1 MPRKIAIVLIALLIV
16 AMGAYVVVTSL
27 SQEPL
32 TIVGRWIH
40 DNNCA
45 SYTFQKDGTV
55 EIELPKLAPY
65 TASYVLDEEAGVL
78 EIQLIIDSQIQ
89 RQESAYSLSKDTL
102 TLTNPETGSVVTMT
116 RQSDDAQ

>member
-40 DNNCA
+40 DNNGA
-45 SYTFQKDGTV
+45 SYTFQNDGTV

-65 TASYVLDEEAGVL
+65 TASYVLDL
-78 EIQLIIDSQIQ
+78 SLIHI
-89 RQESAYSLSKDTL
+89 
-102 TLTNPETGSVVTMT
+102 
-116 RQSDDAQ
+116 

>member
-40 DNNCA
+40 GA

>member
-40 DNNCA
+40 DNNGA
-45 SYTFQKDGTV
+45 SYTFQKDGTE

>member
-40 DNNCA
+40 DNNGA
-45 SYTFQKDGTV
+45 SYTCLLYTSFSS
-55 EIELPKLAPY
+55 PKGRVRMP
-65 TASYVLDEEAGVL
+65 S
-78 EIQLIIDSQIQ
+78 
-89 RQESAYSLSKDTL
+89 
-102 TLTNPETGSVVTMT
+102 
-116 RQSDDAQ
+116 

>member
-1 MPRKIAIVLIALLIV
+1 M
-16 AMGAYVVVTSL
+16 VTSL

-40 DNNCA
+40 DNNGA
-45 SYTFQKDGTV
+45 SYTFQYDGTV

-102 TLTNPETGSVVTMT
+102 TLTNPETGSVVTVSYT
-116 RQSDDAQ
+116 HLDVYKRQAQRTAYHGVPHGACMAM

>member
-40 DNNCA
+40 DNNGA

-65 TASYVLDEEAGVL
+65 TASYVLDEDE
-78 EIQLIIDSQIQ
+78 E
-89 RQESAYSLSKDTL
+89 
-102 TLTNPETGSVVTMT
+102 
-116 RQSDDAQ
+116 

>member
-40 DNNCA
+40 DNNGA

-89 RQESAYSLSKDTL
+89 SKDTL